1 MASKEELYNLLKISE
16 KEEKIREISAE
27 MNNPDFWSNSQE
39 AAEKT
44 QKMSNLQK
52 IVDEWTLAETSEEIR
67 ALEIKA
73 TLAGE
78 YDQNNAIISVHA
90 GAGGTDSQDW
100 AEMLLRMFERFA
112 DRKGFNQSILD
123 ISPGEE
129 VGIKSATLEIKG
141 AFAYGLLK
149 GEAGVHRLVR
159 LSPYDADKARHTSF
173 ALVEVL
179 PEIEKT
185 TDFVIDEK
193 DLKIDV
199 YRSGGHGGQSV
210 NTTDSAVRITHLPT
224 NTVVAVQNERS
235 QLQNKEVAMK
245 VLQSRLLAL
254 ELKKRREEEIK
265 LRGEHMSVAFG
276 SQIRSYVLHPYKQV
290 KDHRTDFTSTDP
302 DSVLN
307 GDLDGFIESYLKS
320 PYNIN

>member
-254 ELKKRREEEIK
+254 ELKKRREEEVK

>member
-52 IVDEWTLAETSEEIR
+52 IVDEWTLAETPEEIR

-254 ELKKRREEEIK
+254 ELKKRREEEVK